1 MGVRNGLEV
10 TLEKVMLI
18 VIGLC
23 FASMICVPLIKNGV
37 SQISDQYAYSQFQDL
52 VSSIDSE
59 INNVAN
65 GTGQVSF
72 QKDVYIPHGVTM
84 NSLLNQV
91 TFCFDSSSIRR
102 TVNKEYPIA
111 VNLSFD
117 YPEGWY
123 RIDIHLQNSS
133 TVIVSFTPAGS

>member
-1 MGVRNGLEV
+1 MEV

-23 FASMICVPLIKNGV
+23 FASMICIPLIENGV
-37 SQISDQYAYSQFQDL
+37 SQISDQYAYSQFEDL
-52 VSSIDSE
+52 VSSLDSG

-72 QKDVYIPHGVTM
+72 QKDLYIPHGVTV
-84 NSLLNQV
+84 NSTLNQV
-91 TFCFDSSSIRR
+91 TFHLNSTTMRK

-111 VNLSFD
+111 VNLSFN

-123 RIDIHLQNSS
+123 RINIHLQNSS
-133 TVIVSFTPAGS
+133 IVIVSFTPA